1 MERIE
6 ADLLVPGKGEPIRDG
21 VVVLDG
27 PTIAYANRTASTPDC
42 PPAEWSLCA
51 SGPRP
56 TLAPAHTGGVKD
68 GASGR
73 TTHNVRTQSPCQG
86 ARLSRDGTR
95 LGGVLEVGFAEL
107 ARQGPDSCRLWR
119 HARRVHADPGVTHS
133 SAAPERC
140 NGPGHRGG
148 RETTHSEDSITY
160 APVVRFTTADGRTVE
175 FTSSVGYSSKPDVGG
190 AVDVRYLPDDPEQAE
205 IDRATMWMLPAAFG
219 LLGGL
224 GLLVAG
230 VVVYSD
236 EPQAAPAMVDSVDGT
251 GQVEP
256 AREPLPSSRPAVA
269 TGRIGDRLAVYD
281 EVGNVQLVV
290 TVTRLKFSTG
300 DEFDQPLHG
309 FFMGAYVEA
318 HALADDQYIFNFHA
332 LVGGQLYVA
341 GAITGSTAFDPSPEP
356 GPLHAGERRVGWLVF
371 DVPARHGQ
379 LVMRDLDDHNVGVWK
394 Y

>member
-1 MERIE
+1 MAPVAALRITF
-6 ADLLVPGKGEPIRDG
+6 ARSPLARALGFLVMGSALVVFWKWDSLSSHARGLILAAYG
-21 VVVLDG
+21 V
-27 PTIAYANRTASTPDC
+27 T
-42 PPAEWSLCA
+42 
-51 SGPRP
+51 
-56 TLAPAHTGGVKD
+56 
-68 GASGR
+68 
-73 TTHNVRTQSPCQG
+73 
-86 ARLSRDGTR
+86 
-95 LGGVLEVGFAEL
+95 LGGFRLIQALRTRRLLQSGAM
-107 ARQGPDSCRLWR
+107 AQGTVVDAKQHTS
-119 HARRVHADPGVTHS
+119 G
-133 SAAPERC
+133 
-140 NGPGHRGG
+140 
-148 RETTHSEDSITY
+148 DSITSR
-160 APVVRFTTADGRTVE
+160 PVVRFTTADGRTVE
-175 FTSSVGYSSKPDVGG
+175 FTSAVGYSSKPDVGG
-190 AVDVRYLPDDPEQAE
+190 AVDVRYLPHDPEQAE

-251 GQVEP
+251 GHVEP

-356 GPLHAGERRVGWLVF
+356 GPLHAGERRAGWLVF